1 MSLRKIELES
11 SSTGSSFPAD
21 SAKPVPLAVVPLQTI
36 QFPPSVELEI
46 VWDGYRVWVWDWDTE
61 VAEPAVISLLKK
73 RVPVTLS
80 NYRNETHSNEIF

>member
-1 MSLRKIELES
+1 M
-11 SSTGSSFPAD
+11 
-21 SAKPVPLAVVPLQTI
+21 
-36 QFPPSVELEI
+36 ELEI